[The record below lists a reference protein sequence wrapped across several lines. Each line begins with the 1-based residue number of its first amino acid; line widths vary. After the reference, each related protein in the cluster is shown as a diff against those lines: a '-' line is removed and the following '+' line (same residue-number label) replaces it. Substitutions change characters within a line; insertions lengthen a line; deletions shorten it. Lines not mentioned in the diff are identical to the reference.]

1 MATDTRRCVRVSLLV
16 ASAILMSACAAPAR
30 DSVPCTILQQSST
43 CVAVP
48 LHEDIHEDEAKAL
61 APAPEGWGYLYVTRP
76 YSQQRSIKSRIFVD
90 DVLHAELGPK
100 TFARIKL
107 RPGTHTIKLTADGS
121 EAVSIPVEM
130 TKEAFLEYQIV
141 EHLFSVEPTIKPVSR
156 GRARESMRS
165 LDLVVTNTD

>member
-1 MATDTRRCVRVSLLV
+1 MATDTKRYTKVSLLA

-48 LHEDIHEDEAKAL
+48 LHDDAHEDEAKAL

-107 RPGTHTIKLTADGS
+107 RPGTHTIKVTV
-121 EAVSIPVEM
+121 EERKTVSIPVEM

-141 EHLFSVEPTIKPVSR
+141 EHLLSAEPTIKPVSQ
-156 GRARESMRS
+156 GRARESMQP

>member
-1 MATDTRRCVRVSLLV
+1 MATDTKRYTKVSLLA

-48 LHEDIHEDEAKAL
+48 LHDDAHEDEAKAL

-107 RPGTHTIKLTADGS
+107 RPGTHTIKVTV
-121 EAVSIPVEM
+121 EERKTVSIPVEM

-141 EHLFSVEPTIKPVSR
+141 EHLLSAEPTIKPVSQ
-156 GRARESMRS
+156 GRARESMQP
-165 LDLVVTNTD
+165 LGLVVTNTD